1 MADITYT
8 VNQDDPNS
16 IQGFEQFSQADK
28 NLIGTFEVNNLF
40 DSSKNLAEVHIL
52 SLSDEVLESDYNYSN
67 YKLLGNAQSA
77 GKSGASILS
86 IDPIEDSKLYGYQ
99 YGGVKLLYHFLNDL
113 YTKTKERVPFYIE
126 SISPDRT
133 ELRLQSLDLSSDDIK
148 SYTQAIKDKLLNQS
162 YFNEFRLNFD
172 NNDLFIGINIDVVES
187 EGSSYVAVKLYE
199 PLPANYDLKST
210 TYINEVISNSVAY
223 EVDSLSIP
231 EVNTAQSLRS
241 PNFNLEILDYSTVP
255 TGYYSYDEL
264 FSYPVN
270 NTNSQIF
277 SLYNEKGAEISIDHT
292 DYANFI
298 HFSSAYERLVNFKY
312 KIQLIENYSSSL
324 GEISTATSQSAG
336 ITGSTTYF
344 TNLIEGIISNFDHYE
359 RFLYYESSSYAWP
372 KSNTVE
378 PYINVKSTNTTTT
391 TWYANQLATA
401 NGYDLTNGS
410 ILVNSIPT
418 YLRDDPNNE
427 NYLTFIY
434 MIGQHFDNLW
444 LYGKAVTDKY
454 NADNRLDFGIS
465 KDLVGEALKNF
476 GIKLYTSNN
485 SIEDLFGSF
494 IGQAYQSGSE
504 DINYYI
510 TGSLT
515 GSNIPIQP
523 SSYDNY
529 NKEVQKRIYHNLSH
543 LVKTKGTERGLRALI
558 NCFGIPS
565 DILKIKLYGGRNVDE
580 RPFYGDFQYYS
591 SSLDKIRLDHTGS
604 LITGSTLSS
613 YTSIYKRDPKY
624 TDDLH
629 AIEVGFSPTDNID
642 NYIVSYSLATSSLST
657 FNIDDYIGDPRSLTA
672 NTYGL
677 LNTSGSVIY
686 SLSDLT
692 DRIMS
697 SSTAYDVFDYV
708 RLIKFFDNTIFK
720 MVRDFIPARVTADT
734 GIIIK
739 PHLLQRNKAKSVILS
754 GSRPELSA
762 SIDTAFIESSD
773 GETFGRLNNYITSY
787 VEGIQSPSGI
797 TPYLGNSQEQP
808 RYNGELDNSELR
820 LTDGELNIDNGY
832 KDLTGTLY
840 TFTNNILFVSGTN
853 EVCSLGNRQ
862 SSPLIITSSTFDLTA
877 NYLFSN
883 VREATVYS
891 TSSRTLATGPTLPGN
906 PYSPVTFPFNLTG
919 YTNYSQFYISASS
932 VDIVGPT
939 PCTSSILVRFAT
951 CSIAVSTLGSNQV
964 NVLSGTSVDPTDL
977 TAWFTYLG
985 IQTQVQY
992 TASWYDGVTNNDVGI
1007 TDPTSYYFM
1016 QDGGT
1021 PVTIRLRDPY
1031 SDNCQASVTVVVGIC
1046 QFSTMSTGSAE
1057 RGLEFEF
1064 SEYGKICF
1072 PDKTMDPG
1080 SDPEVLEY
1088 YNFYYSSNQ
1097 INPTVFNILDGT
1109 LFNTY
1114 GVPVDP
1120 CIGFRP
1126 KFLQRPRSTPITE
1139 YGTTDPFYVQPGKDR
1154 GIQSFIRPYTPL
1166 PAQGLEI
1173 PPNIAITIY
1182 EIRNAPLINQDPGA
1196 DTQYYHTVANPSGSD
1211 EYIANLFYSEVSPQL
1226 EGQTI
1231 NYLTTA
1237 LGGGINLPTPND
1249 ITTTAAHMKPITFVA
1264 PPKNYLDP
1272 IDGGPN
1278 QTVKDYR
1285 GDSLFNKAFARIG
1298 DGFGRGGLPVAF
1310 HLVISTPTGGGG
1322 VACTKSITIYPSEY
1336 TRILC
1341 PPISAGPGFAPTW
1354 FGNSNWNPGSTTQ
1367 KYIFVNKTVNI
1378 NTDPAVFGVA
1388 PVGDQPPLTVP
1399 IRKRALI

>member
-1 MADITYT
+1 MADTIYT
-8 VNQDDPNS
+8 VSQDDPNN
-16 IQGFEQFSQADK
+16 IPGFENYSQSDL
-28 NLIGTFEVNNLF
+28 NLLSEYQVNNLF
-40 DSSKNLAEVHIL
+40 DTNKHFVELYITDLSGEIIEADSKYT
-52 SLSDEVLESDYNYSN
+52 S

-77 GKSGASILS
+77 GKEGASILT
-86 IDPIEDSKLYGYQ
+86 INPIEDSKAYGYET
-99 YGGVKLLYHFLNDL
+99 GGIKLLYHFLNDL
-113 YTKTKERVPFYIE
+113 YTQDNTTSEFYIT

-133 ELRLQSLDLSSDDIK
+133 ELQLQNLNLTNEQLVSL
-148 SYTQAIKDKLLNQS
+148 TTTIKDKLSSQS
-162 YFNEFRLNFD
+162 YFNEFRLDFG
-172 NNDLFIGINIDVVES
+172 NNDLFIGINIDNLLVGENQTVV
-187 EGSSYVAVKLYE
+187 VKLYE
-199 PLPANYDLKST
+199 PLPEIYEEKST
-210 TYINEVISNSVAY
+210 LNIVEVISDSVAF
-223 EVDSLSIP
+223 EVDTTFNLP
-231 EVNTAQSLRS
+231 EEPANTLR
-241 PNFNLEILDYSTVP
+241 PANFNLDTTDDHVVP
-255 TGYYSYDEL
+255 SQYFSYTDL

-270 NTNSQIF
+270 NANSQIY
-277 SLYNEKGAEISIDHT
+277 SLFNEKGVEISIDHSN
-292 DYANFI
+292 YSNFI
-298 HFSSAYERLVNFKY
+298 HFSSAQERLMNFKY
-312 KIQLIENYSSSL
+312 KLQLIENYSSSL
-324 GEISTATSQSAG
+324 SQVTNATSQSVG
-336 ITGSTTYF
+336 VTGSVAYY
-344 TNLIEGIISNFDHYE
+344 EGLTQGVINNFDHYE

-372 KSNTVE
+372 K
-378 PYINVKSTNTTTT
+378 TNTTRPYLNAVSTT
-391 TWYANQLATA
+391 PLALNWYANQLTEATRFDA
-401 NGYDLTNGS
+401 SNYNALINT
-410 ILVNSIPT
+410 IPSF
-418 YLRDDPNNE
+418 LRDDTAND
-427 NYLTFIY
+427 NYLIFVY
-434 MIGQHFDNLW
+434 MIGQHFDTIW
-444 LYGKAVTDKY
+444 QYTQAVTDKY
-454 NADNRLDFGIS
+454 DGDNRLDFGIS

-476 GIKLYTSNN
+476 GVKLYTSNN
-485 SIEDLFGSF
+485 SIEDLFGSL

-515 GSNIPIQP
+515 GSNTPIQP

-580 RPFYGDFQYYS
+580 RPFYGDFRYYT

-604 LITGSTLSS
+604 LVTGSTLSS

-642 NYIVSYSLATSSLST
+642 NYIVSYSLATSSLSN
-657 FNIDDYIGDPRSLTA
+657 FNIDNYIGDPRSLTA

-692 DRIMS
+692 DSIMS
-697 SSTAYDVFDYV
+697 GSTAYDVFDYV

-891 TSSRTLATGPTLPGN
+891 TSSRTSSTGSTLPGN

-992 TASWYDGVTNNDVGI
+992 TASWYDGITNNDVGI
-1007 TDPTSYYFM
+1007 TNPTSYYFM

-1064 SEYGKICF
+1064 SEYGKIC
-1072 PDKTMDPG
+1072 PPARTMDPS

-1097 INPTVFNILDGT
+1097 INPTVFRILDGT

-1114 GVPVDP
+1114 GVPLDP
-1120 CIGFRP
+1120 CIGFKP

-1166 PAQGLEI
+1166 PAQSLLI
-1173 PPNIAITIY
+1173 PENIAITIY

-1196 DTQYYHTVANPSGSD
+1196 DEQYYHTVANPSGSD
-1211 EYIANLFYSEVSPQL
+1211 EYIANLFYNEVSPQL

-1278 QTVKDYR
+1278 QTVRDYS
-1285 GDSLFNKAFARIG
+1285 GNSLLNKAFARIG

-1310 HLVISTPTGGGG
+1310 HIVISTPTGGAGI
-1322 VACTKSITIYPSEY
+1322 ACTKSITIYPSEY

-1354 FGNSNWNPGSTTQ
+1354 SGNSNWNPGSTTQ

-1378 NTDPAVFGVA
+1378 NIDPAVYGVD
-1388 PVGDQPPLTVP
+1388 PVGGQPPLIVP